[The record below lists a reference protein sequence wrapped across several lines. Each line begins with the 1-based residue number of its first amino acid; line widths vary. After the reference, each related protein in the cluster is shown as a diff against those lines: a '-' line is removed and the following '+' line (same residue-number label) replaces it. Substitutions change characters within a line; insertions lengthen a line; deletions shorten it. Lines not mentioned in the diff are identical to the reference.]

1 MTAGLTWESVTWRRG
16 EDHYRFDIERGGM
29 FGTLSA
35 PGGRTI
41 TLPMIV
47 WEGLLD
53 VLAGNR
59 KTKAKSTSQFP
70 ARTGARWFDG
80 ETAELAEGY
89 RAGRSIPQ
97 LARAHNRSEYAIE
110 NQLDKLGLIST
121 AAIHGPASYPLPDN
135 GPRNDIGSDIGS
147 DIGRGRSPASA
158 STDDNPF

>member
-1 MTAGLTWESVTWRRG
+1 MTAGLSWESVTWRRG

-70 ARTGARWFDG
+70 ARTGARWYDG
-80 ETAELAEGY
+80 ETAELADGY
-89 RAGRSIPQ
+89 RTGRTIPQ

-110 NQLDKLGLIST
+110 SQLDKLGLIST
-121 AAIHGPASYPLPDN
+121 AAIHGPTSQGPASYPQPDN
-135 GPRNDIGSDIGS
+135 GTGSDIGK
-147 DIGRGRSPASA
+147 DRSPPA
-158 STDDNPF
+158 TNTNDNPF